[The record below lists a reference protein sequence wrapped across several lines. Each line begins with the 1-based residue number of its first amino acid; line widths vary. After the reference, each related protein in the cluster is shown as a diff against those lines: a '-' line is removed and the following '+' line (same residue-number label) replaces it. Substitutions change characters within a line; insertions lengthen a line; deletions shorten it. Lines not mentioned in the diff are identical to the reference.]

1 MSNRRNTGE
10 ELIEDL
16 AKALDIPTE
25 RYASADR
32 SYRSVCAWLERPG
45 SRFEHIHINAYTQGS
60 FRLGTAIRPL
70 SGEEA
75 YDLDIVCEFSV
86 AKTSCTQKQLH
97 DDLGYE
103 LGLYAE
109 RHGMKPPEGWRRC
122 WTLNYA
128 DTAQFHMDVLPAVPD
143 AQRQRILR
151 EARSMSLAFVE
162 KSVGIT
168 DSEHEN
174 YRVRSEDWPVSNPNG
189 YADWFYERM
198 RPVFET
204 RRRAMMLIE
213 SKADV
218 SQIPAFRVKTP
229 LQSAIQILKRHR
241 DMRFSED
248 SGGRPTSIVISTLA
262 AHAYQQETTI
272 SGALLSILTRMDQF
286 VHKLGDEYWIANPSD
301 PRENFADMWR
311 DEPERKDAFYDWLE
325 TARTDFRQAAEQD
338 SVDGFI
344 ERLAPRMGRRL
355 VEAAASSRRAS
366 SPRTVLAGLV
376 GRTMQRILDAPHRRP
391 VTWPTLTKGTVQ
403 IASATY
409 QRRGFRPSSFTRD
422 DAPLPKWAD
431 LRFVAHTDVPRPY
444 RVFWQI
450 VNTGADAAAARGLR
464 GGFEETSV
472 ASGTLTR
479 QESTSYAGSHSIECF
494 IVKDGYCAA
503 RSGPFI
509 VNIAP

>member
-1 MSNRRNTGE
+1 MSNRRHTGE

-16 AKALDIPTE
+16 AKALDIPAE

-45 SRFEHIHINAYTQGS
+45 SRFEHVHIYAYTQGS

-70 SGEEA
+70 SGEED

-86 AKTSCTQKQLH
+86 AKSALTQKQLH
-97 DDLGYE
+97 DDLGHE
-103 LGLYAE
+103 LKLYAE
-109 RHGMKPPEGWRRC
+109 RHSMNPPEGWRRC

-143 AQRQRILR
+143 AQRQRLLR

-174 YRVRSEDWPVSNPNG
+174 YRVRSDDWPVSNPNG
-189 YADWFYERM
+189 YAEWFYERM

-204 RRRAMMLIE
+204 RRRAMMLAE
-213 SKADV
+213 AKADV

-248 SGGRPTSIVISTLA
+248 SGGRPTSIVVSTLA

-286 VHKLGDEYWIANPSD
+286 ILRQGDDHWIANPSD

-344 ERLAPRMGRRL
+344 ERLAPRMGRHL
-355 VEAAASSRRAS
+355 VEAAASSRRPS
-366 SPRTVLAGLV
+366 TPRTALAGLM
-376 GRTMQRILDAPHRRP
+376 GRTMQRILDAPHRKP
-391 VTWPTLTKGTVQ
+391 VTWPTLSRGTVR

-409 QRRGFRPSSFTRD
+409 QRRGFRPSALTSD
-422 DAPLPKWAD
+422 DAGLPKGAD
-431 LRFVAHTDVPRPY
+431 LRFVAQTDVPRPY

-450 VNTGADAAAARGLR
+450 VNTGAEATRARGLR
-464 GGFEETSV
+464 GGFEEATVS
-472 ASGTLTR
+472 SGTLTH
-479 QESTSYAGSHSIECF
+479 EEGTSYSGNHSIECF
-494 IVKDGYCAA
+494 IVKDGYCVA

-509 VNIAP
+509 VNIA

>member
-1 MSNRRNTGE
+1 MSNRRHTGE

-16 AKALDIPTE
+16 AKALDIPAE

-32 SYRSVCAWLERPG
+32 SYKSVCAWLERPG
-45 SRFEHIHINAYTQGS
+45 SRFEHVHIDAYTQGS

-70 SGEEA
+70 SGEED

-86 AKTSCTQKQLH
+86 AKTSRTQKQLH
-97 DDLGYE
+97 DHLGHE
-103 LGLYAE
+103 LRLYAE

-143 AQRQRILR
+143 AQRQRLLR
-151 EARSMSLAFVE
+151 EARSLSLAFVE

-168 DSEHEN
+168 DSEHDN
-174 YRVRSEDWPVSNPNG
+174 YRVRSDDWPVSNPNG
-189 YADWFYERM
+189 YAEWFYERM

-204 RRRAMMLIE
+204 RRRAMMLAE
-213 SKADV
+213 AKADV
-218 SQIPAFRVKTP
+218 AQIPAFRVKTP

-241 DMRFSED
+241 DVRFSED
-248 SGGRPTSIVISTLA
+248 SGGRPTSIVVSTLA

-286 VHKLGDEYWIANPSD
+286 VIRRGDDYWIANPSD

-355 VEAAASSRRAS
+355 VEAAASSRRPPA
-366 SPRTVLAGLV
+366 PRTALAGFV
-376 GRTMQRILDAPHRRP
+376 GRTMQRILDAPHRKP
-391 VTWPTLTKGTVQ
+391 VTWPTLTRGNAR

-409 QRRGFRPSSFTRD
+409 QRRGFRPSAFSND
-422 DAPLPKWAD
+422 DAALPKGAD
-431 LRFVAHTDVPRPY
+431 LRFVAQTDVPRPY

-450 VNTGADAAAARGLR
+450 VNTGTEATRARGLR
-464 GGFEETSV
+464 GGFEEATVS
-472 ASGTLTR
+472 SGTLTR
-479 QESTSYAGSHSIECF
+479 QEGTSYSGNHSIECF
-494 IVKDGYCAA
+494 IVKDGYCVA

-509 VNIAP
+509 VNIA